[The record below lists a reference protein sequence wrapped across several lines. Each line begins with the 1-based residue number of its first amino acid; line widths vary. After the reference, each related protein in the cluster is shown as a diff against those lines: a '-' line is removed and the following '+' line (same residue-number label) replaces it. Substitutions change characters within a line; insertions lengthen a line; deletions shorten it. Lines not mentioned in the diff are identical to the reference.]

1 MKLKL
6 FFIVLLALLASG
18 CAEQVLAVPEAILK
32 GTGNVITAIIDTLI
46 FWD

>member
-6 FFIVLLALLASG
+6 FIIVLLALLASG
-18 CAEQVLAVPEAILK
+18 CAEQVLAVPKAVIT
-32 GTGNVITAIIDTLI
+32 GTGNVITAIVDTLV